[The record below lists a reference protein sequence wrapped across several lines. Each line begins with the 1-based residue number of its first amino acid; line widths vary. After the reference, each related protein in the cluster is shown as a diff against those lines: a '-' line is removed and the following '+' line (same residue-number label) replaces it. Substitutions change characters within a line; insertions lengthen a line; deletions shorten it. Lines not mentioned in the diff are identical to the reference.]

1 VEIPANSVLVK
12 AGTIVIMGLLLLI
25 PVSLLREL
33 VSERVMHRHAAT
45 RQVAGG
51 WGGAQTAGGPLLAIP
66 ATSTADPAR
75 PTSHEVFIVAHSL
88 DIEVKL
94 NVEDEPRRVGMYD
107 VPVYVAVVRTSGEFD
122 LPTVLPAI
130 RTQHD
135 QLTLHPERARLVLPV
150 GDVGG
155 LRAVSE
161 VDTGL
166 LARALEPVSDLPI
179 RALAAPVQSDA
190 DITGARRRF
199 TFEMTLAGTEALDF
213 LPLATSTEVRME
225 SNWPHPGFA
234 RGLLPIEREIDADG
248 FKARWR
254 ALGVNRGLPTYWIDS
269 PMVSPAQV
277 PDPALGMRAGNLRLP
292 HTPLASGLPVE
303 AFGVLVVQPVD
314 LYVRVER
321 AVKYGGLFIAM
332 SLLALFVWEHL
343 ARRRLH
349 PVQYGLL
356 GLALAIFYLLLL
368 ALAEHIG
375 FVAAYALATVSLCA
389 LLGVYLAGAF
399 ASPAAGGAASGAFAV
414 IYGLLYVIVSAED
427 YALLAGAL
435 SLFALLAAAMVL
447 TRRLDWYG
455 VGGSSER
462 RLAPGG

>member
-1 VEIPANSVLVK
+1 VEISSHSVLVK
-12 AGTIVIMGLLLLI
+12 AGTIVVIGLLLLI
-25 PVSLLREL
+25 PLSLLRGL
-33 VSERVMHRHAAT
+33 VSERVMHRYAAT
-45 RQVAGG
+45 QQVAGG

-66 ATSTADPAR
+66 ATSVADPAR
-75 PTSHEVFIVAHSL
+75 PTTHEVFVTAHSL
-88 DIEVKL
+88 EIDVKL
-94 NVEDEPRRVGMYD
+94 DVEAEPRRVGMYG
-107 VPVYVAVVRTSGEFD
+107 VPVYVAVVRMSGEFD
-122 LPTVLPAI
+122 LPTVLAAI

-135 QLTLHPERARLVLPV
+135 KLTLHPERARLVLPV

-155 LRAVSE
+155 LRAVGE

-190 DITGARRRF
+190 DMTGARRRF
-199 TFEMTLAGTEALDF
+199 AFELTLAGTEAMDF
-213 LPLATSTEVRME
+213 LPLATSTEVRIE

-234 RGLLPIEREIDADG
+234 RGLLPIEREIRADG

-254 ALGVNRGLPTYWIDS
+254 ALGVNRGLPTYWLDS
-269 PMVSPAQV
+269 AVMSPRPAV
-277 PDPALGMRAGNLRLP
+277 DPTYAMAGNLP
-292 HTPLASGLPVE
+292 VPQTPITSGLPVE
-303 AFGVLVVQPVD
+303 GFGVMIVQPVD

-321 AVKYGGLFIAM
+321 AVKYAGLFVSM
-332 SLLALFVWEHL
+332 SLLALFLWEHL

-375 FVAAYALATVSLCA
+375 FDAAYALAAVSLCA

-399 ASPAAGGAASGAFAV
+399 GSLAAGGAASGAFGV

-447 TRRLDWYG
+447 TRRLDWY
-455 VGGSSER
+455 
-462 RLAPGG
+462 RLAPNA

>member
-1 VEIPANSVLVK
+1 MEISSHSVLAK
-12 AGTIVIMGLLLLI
+12 AGAIVVIGLLLLI
-25 PVSLLREL
+25 PVSLLRGL
-33 VSERVMHRHAAT
+33 VSERVVHRHAAT
-45 RQVAGG
+45 RQVASG
-51 WGGAQTAGGPLLAIP
+51 WGGAQIAGGPMLAIP
-66 ATSTADPAR
+66 ATSIADPAR
-75 PTSHEVFIVAHSL
+75 PTTHEVFATAQSL
-88 DIEVKL
+88 EMDVKL
-94 NVEDEPRRVGMYD
+94 DVEEEPRRVGMYD
-107 VPVYVAVVRTSGEFD
+107 VPVYVAVVRMSGEFD

-135 QLTLHPERARLVLPV
+135 KLTLHPERARLVLPV

-155 LRAVSE
+155 LRGVSE

-190 DITGARRRF
+190 DITGGRRRF
-199 TFEMTLAGTEALDF
+199 TFELTLAGTEAFDF
-213 LPLATSTEVRME
+213 LPLATSTEVRLR

-234 RGLLPIEREIDADG
+234 RGLLPAEREVRADG
-248 FKARWR
+248 FSATWR

-269 PMVSPAQV
+269 AVLNPRRATDAAVALVTGDLPV
-277 PDPALGMRAGNLRLP
+277 PHAP
-292 HTPLASGLPVE
+292 TASGLPVE
-303 AFGVLVVQPVD
+303 GFGVMIVQPVD

-321 AVKYGGLFIAM
+321 AVKYAGLFISM
-332 SLLALFVWEHL
+332 SLLALFLWEHL

-375 FVAAYALATVSLCA
+375 FDAAYALAAVSLCA

-399 ASPAAGGAASGAFAV
+399 ASPAAGGAASGAFGV

-447 TRRLDWYG
+447 TRRLDWYLLG
-455 VGGSSER
+455 KAEAGGLKPE
-462 RLAPGG
+462 A

>member
-1 VEIPANSVLVK
+1 MEISSHSVLVK
-12 AGTIVIMGLLLLI
+12 AATIVVIALLLLI
-25 PVSLLREL
+25 PVSLLRGL
-33 VSERVMHRHAAT
+33 VAERVMHRHAAT
-45 RQVAGG
+45 QQVAAG
-51 WGGAQTAGGPLLAIP
+51 WGGPQAVGGPLLAIP
-66 ATSTADPAR
+66 ATSLADPAR
-75 PTSHEVFIVAHSL
+75 PTTHEVFVAAHSL

-94 NVEDEPRRVGMYD
+94 TVEDEPRRVGMYD
-107 VPVYVAVVRTSGEFD
+107 VPVYVAAVRMSGEFD
-122 LPTVLPAI
+122 LPSVLPAI

-135 QLTLHPERARLVLPV
+135 KLTLHPERARIVLPV

-155 LRAVSE
+155 LRAVAE
-161 VDTGL
+161 VETGL
-166 LARALEPVSDLPI
+166 LARGLEPVGDLPI

-190 DITGARRRF
+190 GIAGARRRF
-199 TFEMTLAGTEALDF
+199 AFELTLAGTEALDF
-213 LPLATSTEVRME
+213 LPLATSTEVRLE

-234 RGLLPIEREIDADG
+234 RGLLPIEREIRADG
-248 FKARWR
+248 FEARWR

-269 PMVSPAQV
+269 AAGTTRYV
-277 PDPALGMRAGNLRLP
+277 PDPAVMAGTLP
-292 HTPLASGLPVE
+292 VTQAPLATGLPVE
-303 AFGVLVVQPVD
+303 SFGVLVVQPVD

-321 AVKYGGLFIAM
+321 AVKYAGLFISM
-332 SLLALFVWEHL
+332 SLLALFLWEHL

-375 FVAAYALATVSLCA
+375 FDAAYALAAVCLCA

-399 ASPAAGGAASGAFAV
+399 ASPAAGGAASGAFGV

-455 VGGSSER
+455 LGRSP
-462 RLAPGG
+462 A